1 MLLIKLS
8 RWPNVGLY
16 LVKKSKALSSQCHY
30 LHTYW
35 GPTSWVI
42 ELLRWRRRWRLDVAV
57 RTLPLE
63 DAALD
68 ELTLY
73 LLVLSLRE
81 ASPALSGI
89 IGIQ

>member
-1 MLLIKLS
+1 
-8 RWPNVGLY
+8 
-16 LVKKSKALSSQCHY
+16 
-30 LHTYW
+30 
-35 GPTSWVI
+35 VI